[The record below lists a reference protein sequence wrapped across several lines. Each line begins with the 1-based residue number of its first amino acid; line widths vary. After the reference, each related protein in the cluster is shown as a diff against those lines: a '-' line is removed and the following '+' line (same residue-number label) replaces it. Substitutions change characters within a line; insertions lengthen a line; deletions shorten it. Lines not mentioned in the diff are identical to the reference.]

1 MSIMERKIRRAK
13 KARENAL
20 LKQRATGLFLIF
32 ASIMLLWLD
41 NDITGLVCL
50 SPLYLPAI
58 LAKEP
63 IINDENEVKK
73 R

>member
-32 ASIMLLWLD
+32 ASAMLLWLD

-50 SPLYLPAI
+50 SPFYLPAI

-63 IINDENEVKK
+63 FMFNENEVND